1 MTGTKFTA
9 LLLGS
14 YISFY
19 VAKIIYGYP
28 RKKRDLDNDQK
39 APADAPATLDH
50 IPLNT
55 AIEPSII
62 PARSTLKSLFAYDT
76 SDHHTLMHVRFDQQT
91 VDTLN
96 KFKLATGVDMSK
108 FVAFAVRHLLNTNPE
123 FKSIINK
130 YLQRTQ
136 L

>member
-1 MTGTKFTA
+1 MTRTKFTA

-14 YISFY
+14 YISY
-19 VAKIIYGYP
+19 YTALIIYDHF
-28 RKKRDLDNDQK
+28 RNKRNLETAKKAAVDE
-39 APADAPATLDH
+39 PVTSDH
-50 IPLNT
+50 IQLNT
-55 AIEPSII
+55 GVKTDLILERSIVR
-62 PARSTLKSLFAYDT
+62 ALFAYDN
-76 SDHHTLMHVRFDQQT
+76 SDHNNLMHVRFDQQT

>member
-1 MTGTKFTA
+1 MTCTKFTA
-9 LLLGS
+9 LVLGS
-14 YISFY
+14 YVSYY
-19 VAKIIYGYP
+19 VSKIIYDHP
-28 RKKRDLDNDQK
+28 RKKRDLENDQK
-39 APADAPATLDH
+39 APIDAPVTSDH
-50 IPLNT
+50 IQLGT
-55 AIEPSII
+55 EIEPSII
-62 PARSTLKSLFAYDT
+62 PERSTVKALFAYDN
-76 SDHHTLMHVRFDQQT
+76 SDHHSLMHVRFDQQT

-96 KFKLATGVDMSK
+96 KFKLASGVDMSK

>member
-14 YISFY
+14 YIFY
-19 VAKIIYGYP
+19 CVSKMIYDHGC
-28 RKKRDLDNDQK
+28 KKGKFEIDPKARIDDPVTSDQ
-39 APADAPATLDH
+39 
-50 IPLNT
+50 IQLNT
-55 AIEPSII
+55 EIEPSII
-62 PARSTLKSLFAYDT
+62 PERSTVKALFAFDN
-76 SDHHTLMHVRFDQQT
+76 SDHKTMMHVRFNQQT
-91 VDTLN
+91 VDILN